1 MIGTKMLNNQTTS
14 EIFHQVFKDVPG
26 QPFSEIYHNI
36 GFAGIKDEDHVEGG
50 IKEFDGTIQYWHP
63 SLPQDTA
70 VVIAMHDGQGFLL
83 RYPDNT
89 YHHLDIGGYEEI
101 DGIEY
106 LSPELVDEDEERF
119 LYFLQE
125 ILNEESTF
133 WAYGLITDEKVQER
147 ILSGEFN
154 ELKETLPDTY

>member
-1 MIGTKMLNNQTTS
+1 MSNQQTVS
-14 EIFHQVFKDVPG
+14 EVFHQVFKDVPG
-26 QPFSEIYHNI
+26 KPFSEIYHNI
-36 GFAGIKDEDHVEGG
+36 GFAGIDEEDHVEGG

-63 SLPQDTA
+63 SLPQDEA
-70 VVIAMHDGQGFLL
+70 VIIGMNDNQGFIL

-106 LSPELVDEDEERF
+106 LSPEAVEEDPERY

-133 WAYGLITDEKVQER
+133 WAYGLILDEEVQNR
-147 ILSGEFN
+147 IFSGEFN
-154 ELKETLPDTY
+154 ELKKTLPDTY

>member
-1 MIGTKMLNNQTTS
+1 MLNQKTVS
-14 EIFHQVFKDVPG
+14 EVFHQVFKDVPG
-26 QPFSEIYHNI
+26 NPFSEIYNNI
-36 GFAGIKDEDHVEGG
+36 GFAGIDEEDHVEGG

-63 SLPQDTA
+63 SLPQDEA
-70 VVIAMHDGQGFLL
+70 VIIGMHDHQGFIL

-106 LSPELVDEDEERF
+106 LSPEAVEEDPERY

-125 ILNEESTF
+125 ILNEKSTF
-133 WAYGLITDEKVQER
+133 WAYGLILDEEVQKR
-147 ILSGEFN
+147 IFSGEFN
-154 ELKETLPDTY
+154 ELKKTLPQEY

>member
-1 MIGTKMLNNQTTS
+1 MLNQQTVS
-14 EIFHQVFKDVPG
+14 EVFHQVFKDVPG
-26 QPFSEIYHNI
+26 KPFSEIYHNI
-36 GFAGIKDEDHVEGG
+36 GFAGIDEEDHVEGG

-106 LSPELVDEDEERF
+106 LSPEAVEEDEERY

-133 WAYGLITDEKVQER
+133 WAYGLILDKEVQNR
-147 ILSGEFN
+147 IFSGEFN
-154 ELKETLPDTY
+154 ELKKTLPDTY